1 MKRIAY
7 VVAIMFLVVMVV
19 GCASTSAAKFGI
31 DDTSRIKGKTESQI
45 INQFGEPHKK
55 YITSDGDKVLE
66 YRQPTQ
72 KGSVM
77 NTMVAI
83 NSFGMLSG
91 ENSAYVDIM
100 KVYLKDDIVTKATYE
115 ENVQGL
121 TMPGR

>member
-1 MKRIAY
+1 
-7 VVAIMFLVVMVV
+7 
-19 GCASTSAAKFGI
+19 
-31 DDTSRIKGKTESQI
+31 
-45 INQFGEPHKK
+45 
-55 YITSDGDKVLE
+55 
-66 YRQPTQ
+66 
-72 KGSVM
+72 M